1 MDLLLGIPY
10 QTQRNDIYLAKS
22 CKYKIT
28 KEGHTYILTTTKPKS
43 PSTKEQIPN
52 VQLNQCVSIYLVC
65 PITPNNTTH
74 PVPETMTLLLHD
86 FAEVFQPLKGHPPSQ
101 HIDHSIHLILDLL
114 YLIPLLIGW
123 PQQTQRKC
131 KDN

>member
-1 MDLLLGIPY
+1 MDLFLGIPY

-22 CKYKIT
+22 YEYKIT
-28 KEGHTYILTTTKPKS
+28 KEGHTYILTKAKPKF
-43 PSTKEQIPN
+43 PSTKEQISH
-52 VQLNQCVSIYLVC
+52 VHLNQCVSLCLVH

-86 FAEVFQPLKGHPPSQ
+86 FAEVFQPLEGHPPSQ

-114 YLIPLLIGW
+114 YLIPLLTGW

-131 KDN
+131 KYN